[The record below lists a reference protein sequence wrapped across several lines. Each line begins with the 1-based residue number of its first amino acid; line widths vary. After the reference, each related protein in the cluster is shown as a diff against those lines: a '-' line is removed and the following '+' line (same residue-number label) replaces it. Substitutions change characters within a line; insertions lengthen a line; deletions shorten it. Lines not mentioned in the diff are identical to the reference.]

1 MFSCLKK
8 KNLNPDFHN
17 CCINSIYIPSNSVR
31 TPLPSQILTNPLCW
45 VHASFPSSLPRNGT
59 GWCFWGLTHD
69 TGLHEMFLSPY
80 PYSQSSFQCINC
92 PKHFIYGK
100 LSVRATSCVQ
110 NILFMF
116 YFISKKNLLAF
127 LLHYRTFA
135 KGKQNKTG
143 KKTPKIWTLL
153 LGNSVLLGRK
163 PDTNNGNALW
173 CWVELCL
180 GWFQEGNG

>member
-8 KNLNPDFHN
+8 KT
-17 CCINSIYIPSNSVR
+17 SILISIIAVSIQSTFPATVWEPHSHPKSLLILSAESMLLSHH
-31 TPLPSQILTNPLCW
+31 PLQ
-45 VHASFPSSLPRNGT
+45 GT
-59 GWCFWGLTHD
+59 GWRFWGLTHD

-110 NILFMF
+110 NVLFMF
-116 YFISKKNLLAF
+116 YFISKNNLLAF

-143 KKTPKIWTLL
+143 KKTL
-153 LGNSVLLGRK
+153 RF
-163 PDTNNGNALW
+163 
-173 CWVELCL
+173 ELCS
-180 GWFQEGNG
+180 